1 MVEKGIGEKQGEE
14 AQNGGLRKP
23 LSREVEESRKAW
35 WGGQQRMAQGYGGVE
50 NIVRRA
56 RRVCTALL
64 SCPILIFDSLY
75 NLDK

>member
-35 WGGQQRMAQGYGGVE
+35 WGGQQRMAQGYGGTWQRCGEYCEESEEGLYSPAVLPNF
-50 NIVRRA
+50 NI
-56 RRVCTALL
+56 
-64 SCPILIFDSLY
+64 
-75 NLDK
+75 